1 MHYDHIL
8 YVINKWSDILNHDNI
23 LLRLNAINVNFSSE
37 LAQMSIKHN
46 VYDKEL
52 IPMIAR

>member
-37 LAQMSIKHN
+37 LAPMSIKHN
-46 VYDKEL
+46 VYDKEW